1 MRFAAVT
8 SAVLALLAVSTGT
21 TGAATSAQ
29 TALQGISKAAAAGR
43 ISPADAAADRAT
55 VLRAASLWQR
65 LPGSRGAALKSVLD
79 DVAAVSASYNG
90 PRAFALFGMLK
101 ENADYL
107 ATHPLEGRT
116 HQDIADGDGV
126 IYRYFPGHGFVFH
139 PLGNFGA
146 LNAAVASGDQDRTRR
161 LADALL
167 ARGVSNRRRRS
178 RLGRYWFTLGE
189 QPWRSGWRRRSR
201 DAGIPARVGAAR
213 GPHAR
218 DGGHA
223 GIPRD
228 PAGGLVR
235 ALAAG
240 PWIRL
245 YSFSSLVV
253 LNAQLQAVLSL
264 RDYATRSGN
273 ADAGDLATRMGAAAA
288 SALGQFDT
296 GYWSY
301 YALPRDDS
309 PLDYH
314 LYVVSLLKR
323 LGGQDKRFS
332 AAATRFLAYT
342 KQPPAFKLADS
353 GGSGVF
359 FWLSKPGRVAVTVGA
374 SSRTLALGDGWHR
387 VSWSTGRRAGLF
399 AVQLAATDYSGNKA
413 SASALPLVHAA
424 LAGRAPASASAA
436 AAPGQTTSFVVGA
449 GLDSPAQAQKAS
461 SLGLGAIRLTVPW
474 LPGQTAPDPA
484 TVAAL
489 ASAPAAR
496 LAVELSVAAVPDDA
510 GRAQLVAFGA
520 ALVQQVFALHDL
532 IVSAPASDA
541 ATLGGLRDAVRA
553 VNETTLVAGT
563 IADVSALTE
572 LGASFKASGRTQPI
586 MDELAYTSPTLPDY
600 TSLVGALGASF
611 DGTAQPGS
619 ALPVLYD
626 KVGTTTKVPP
636 AKAALYS
643 PEAVSAAGADEATQ
657 GAAYAAALRATACEP
672 TVAGIL
678 FDRLADGAPLG
689 AQDGLLYPDLSQK
702 QGVAGLKPLFVS
714 TQRRGVVS
722 VCPGLAVPAAPSV
735 LVFPPQTSVPAGT
748 SAWSVQLGCVRDCLY
763 LVTLERIRDGAPML
777 ARRGALGAGAPA
789 TVKLPALHVPA
800 GVYRLAVRLVGQ
812 VNPGALFVQE
822 SEPIRSARREPV
834 RSGAS
839 LLLSARASDTPA

>member
-1 MRFAAVT
+1 MRLVAVI

-21 TGAATSAQ
+21 AGAATSAQ
-29 TALQGISKAAAAGR
+29 TALQGISRAAAAGR
-43 ISPADAAADRAT
+43 IPPEDAAADRAT
-55 VLRAASLWQR
+55 VLRVASLWQR

-90 PRAFALFGMLK
+90 PRAVALFGMLK

-107 ATHPLEGRT
+107 ATHPLAGRT

-146 LNAAVASGDQDRTRR
+146 LNAAVASGDPDRTRR

-167 ARGVSNRRRRS
+167 ARGVPNGAGGLAWEYYFRFSG
-178 RLGRYWFTLGE
+178 GRP
-189 QPWRSGWRRRSR
+189 PWRSGM
-201 DAGIPARVGAAR
+201 AQAVAAQAFQR
-213 GPHAR
+213 ASELLG
-218 DGGHA
+218 
-223 GIPRD
+223 D
-228 PAGGLVR
+228 PALATAALQAYRAIPGGLVR
-235 ALAAG
+235 RLAAG

-273 ADAGDLATRMGAAAA
+273 AEAGDLATRMGAAAA

-323 LGGQDKRFS
+323 LGGQDQRFS

-359 FWLSKPGRVAVTVGA
+359 FWLSKPGRVFVTVGG

-413 SASALPLVHAA
+413 SVSALPLVHAA
-424 LAGRAPASASAA
+424 LAGRAPARASAA
-436 AAPGQTTSFVVGA
+436 AAPGQTASFVVGA

-474 LPGQTAPDPA
+474 LPGQTVPDPA

-489 ASAPAAR
+489 ASAPSAR

-520 ALVQQVFALHDL
+520 ALAQQVPALHDL

-541 ATLGGLRDAVRA
+541 ATLGELRDAVRA
-553 VNETTLVAGT
+553 VNGTTLVAGT

-643 PEAVSAAGADEATQ
+643 PEAVAAAGADEATQ
-657 GAAYAAALRATACEP
+657 GSAYAAALRATACEP

-714 TQRRGVVS
+714 TQQRGVVS

-777 ARRGALGAGAPA
+777 ARRGALGAGVPA
-789 TVKLPALHVPA
+789 TVKLPALRVPA

-822 SEPIRSARREPV
+822 SEPITV
-834 RSGAS
+834 G
-839 LLLSARASDTPA
+839 